1 VPCILRHLLPLL
13 DGTQPTATRLGATEA
28 AAQLE
33 RHLGPSLVPYVVLLL
48 VPLLRRMSDPVG
60 EVRQRVAACFGALT
74 SLLPLAQGRPLPPG
88 LDPQQAAQALQDQ
101 AFLEQLLDNKKL
113 EPCDL
118 PMQLN
123 VRLSVT
129 QLACL
134 RACGGCMAPGM
145 VLQGVCMQTAW
156 TACQLGVFAS
166 ILCFQTAVCP
176 VHMTLQLPI

>member
-1 VPCILRHLLPLL
+1 
-13 DGTQPTATRLGATEA
+13 LGATEA

-88 LDPQQAAQALQDQ
+88 LSPEQTAQALQDQ

-113 EPCDL
+113 EPCHL
-118 PMQLN
+118 PMQLD
-123 VRLSVT
+123 VRPTLLLVPSSSSSMRH
-129 QLACL
+129 LLLL
-134 RACGGCMAPGM
+134 RLLM
-145 VLQGVCMQTAW
+145 
-156 TACQLGVFAS
+156 
-166 ILCFQTAVCP
+166 
-176 VHMTLQLPI
+176 